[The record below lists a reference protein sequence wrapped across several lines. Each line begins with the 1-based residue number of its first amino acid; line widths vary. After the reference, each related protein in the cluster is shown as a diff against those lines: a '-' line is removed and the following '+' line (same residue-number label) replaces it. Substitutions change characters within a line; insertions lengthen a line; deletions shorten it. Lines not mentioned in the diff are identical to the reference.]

1 MPQELNECILYCTK
15 LNACIILHYTI
26 HENEDTQVT
35 VLHMY
40 QCFKQNMYKTTCYM
54 YVTLDNLQIFITV
67 LYKKKR
73 RILLDPLS
81 RTCVYPGP
89 FFSFAPI
96 LPLYRCCFLLPWVL
110 EVLLLSRE
118 GKVSH
123 DTNSL
128 QSSCIKCTR
137 SKFPAE
143 ALKDIT
149 QIN

>member
-1 MPQELNECILYCTK
+1 MHALYCIVHCMEMKT
-15 LNACIILHYTI
+15 LRFQFCTCTCISVS
-26 HENEDTQVT
+26 N
-35 VLHMY
+35 
-40 QCFKQNMYKTTCYM
+40 KTYM
-54 YVTLDNLQIFITV
+54 YVTLDNFSYRFLF
-67 LYKKKR
+67 LYFTEKTKNTLGPTFTYMC
-73 RILLDPLS
+73 I
-81 RTCVYPGP
+81 YPGP

>member
-1 MPQELNECILYCTK
+1 MHVLYCIIQYMKMKTPR
-15 LNACIILHYTI
+15 LQFCTCISVS
-26 HENEDTQVT
+26 N
-35 VLHMY
+35 
-40 QCFKQNMYKTTCYM
+40 KTYM
-54 YVTLDNLQIFITV
+54 YVTLDNLQIFISL
-67 LYKKKR
+67 LYKKKHR

-89 FFSFAPI
+89 FFSFTPI

>member
-1 MPQELNECILYCTK
+1 MHALYCIVHCMEMKT
-15 LNACIILHYTI
+15 LRSQFCTCISVS
-26 HENEDTQVT
+26 N
-35 VLHMY
+35 
-40 QCFKQNMYKTTCYM
+40 KTYI
-54 YVTLDNLQIFITV
+54 YVTLDNFSYRFLF
-67 LYKKKR
+67 LYFTKKPR
-73 RILLDPLS
+73 RILLDLLS

>member
-1 MPQELNECILYCTK
+1 MHVLYCIIQYMKMKTPRSQFCT
-15 LNACIILHYTI
+15 CISVS
-26 HENEDTQVT
+26 N
-35 VLHMY
+35 
-40 QCFKQNMYKTTCYM
+40 KTYM
-54 YVTLDNLQIFITV
+54 YVTLDNFSYRFLF
-67 LYKKKR
+67 LYFTKKKTKNTLGPTFTFMC
-73 RILLDPLS
+73 IP
-81 RTCVYPGP
+81 RTI
-89 FFSFAPI
+89 FNFAPI
-96 LPLYRCCFLLPWVL
+96 LPLYRCCFRLPWVL

>member
-1 MPQELNECILYCTK
+1 MHVLYCIIQYMKMKTPRSQFCT
-15 LNACIILHYTI
+15 CISVS
-26 HENEDTQVT
+26 N
-35 VLHMY
+35 
-40 QCFKQNMYKTTCYM
+40 KTYM
-54 YVTLDNLQIFITV
+54 YVTLDNLQIFISL
-67 LYKKKR
+67 LYKKNNEEY
-73 RILLDPLS
+73 S
-81 RTCVYPGP
+81 WTHFHVHVYTPDH
-89 FFSFAPI
+89 FFNFAPI

>member
-1 MPQELNECILYCTK
+1 MHVLYCIIQCMKIKTPRSQFCT
-15 LNACIILHYTI
+15 CISVS
-26 HENEDTQVT
+26 N
-35 VLHMY
+35 
-40 QCFKQNMYKTTCYM
+40 KTYI
-54 YVTLDNLQIFITV
+54 YVTLDNFSYRFLF
-67 LYKKKR
+67 LYFTKKTKTKNT
-73 RILLDPLS
+73 LGP
-81 RTCVYPGP
+81 TFTYMCYPGP
-89 FFSFAPI
+89 FFNFAPI

>member
-1 MPQELNECILYCTK
+1 MHVLYCIIQYMKVKTPRSQFCT
-15 LNACIILHYTI
+15 CISVS
-26 HENEDTQVT
+26 N
-35 VLHMY
+35 
-40 QCFKQNMYKTTCYM
+40 KTYM
-54 YVTLDNLQIFITV
+54 YVTLDNFSYRFLF
-67 LYKKKR
+67 LYFTKKTKNTLGPTFTYMC
-73 RILLDPLS
+73 I
-81 RTCVYPGP
+81 YPGP

>member
-1 MPQELNECILYCTK
+1 MHVLYCIIQYMKMKTPRSQFCT
-15 LNACIILHYTI
+15 CISVS
-26 HENEDTQVT
+26 N
-35 VLHMY
+35 
-40 QCFKQNMYKTTCYM
+40 KTYM
-54 YVTLDNLQIFITV
+54 YVTLDNFSYRFLF
-67 LYKKKR
+67 LYFTKKTKKR

>member
-1 MPQELNECILYCTK
+1 MHVLYCIIQYMKMKTPRSQFCT
-15 LNACIILHYTI
+15 CISVS
-26 HENEDTQVT
+26 N
-35 VLHMY
+35 
-40 QCFKQNMYKTTCYM
+40 KTYM
-54 YVTLDNLQIFITV
+54 YVTLDILQIFISL
-67 LYKKKR
+67 LYKKTKNTLGPTFTYMC
-73 RILLDPLS
+73 I
-81 RTCVYPGP
+81 YPGP

>member
-1 MPQELNECILYCTK
+1 MYIVLYKTVCMYCTALYMK
-15 LNACIILHYTI
+15 MKTPRSQFCTCISVS
-26 HENEDTQVT
+26 N
-35 VLHMY
+35 
-40 QCFKQNMYKTTCYM
+40 KTYM
-54 YVTLDNLQIFITV
+54 YVTLDNFSYRFLF
-67 LYKKKR
+67 LYFTKKKR

-96 LPLYRCCFLLPWVL
+96 LPLYRCCFRLPWVL

>member
-1 MPQELNECILYCTK
+1 MLYCTK
-15 LNACIILHYTI
+15 LYACIVLHCTL
-26 HENEDTQVT
+26 HGNEDTQVP
-35 VLHMY
+35 VLHMHMY
-40 QCFKQNMYKTTCYM
+40 QCFKQNVHVC
-54 YVTLDNLQIFITV
+54 NPGQLQLKIFISL
-67 LYKKKR
+67 LYRKNKEY
-73 RILLDPLS
+73 S
-81 RTCVYPGP
+81 WTHFHVHVYTPDH
-89 FFSFAPI
+89 FYSFAPI

>member
-1 MPQELNECILYCTK
+1 MHVLYCIIQYMKMKTPRSQFCT
-15 LNACIILHYTI
+15 CISVS
-26 HENEDTQVT
+26 N
-35 VLHMY
+35 
-40 QCFKQNMYKTTCYM
+40 KTYM
-54 YVTLDNLQIFITV
+54 YVTLDNLQIFISL

>member
-1 MPQELNECILYCTK
+1 MHVLYCIIQYMKMKTPRSQFCT
-15 LNACIILHYTI
+15 CISVS
-26 HENEDTQVT
+26 N
-35 VLHMY
+35 
-40 QCFKQNMYKTTCYM
+40 KTYM
-54 YVTLDNLQIFITV
+54 YVTLDNFSYRFLF
-67 LYKKKR
+67 LYFTKKTKNTLGPTFTYMC
-73 RILLDPLS
+73 I
-81 RTCVYPGP
+81 YPGP

>member
-1 MPQELNECILYCTK
+1 MHVLYCIIQCMKIKTPRSQFCT
-15 LNACIILHYTI
+15 CISVS
-26 HENEDTQVT
+26 N
-35 VLHMY
+35 
-40 QCFKQNMYKTTCYM
+40 KTYM
-54 YVTLDNLQIFITV
+54 YVTLDNFSYRFLF
-67 LYKKKR
+67 LYFTKNEEHSWTHFHVHVYT
-73 RILLDPLS
+73 LDH
-81 RTCVYPGP
+81 
-89 FFSFAPI
+89 FFNFAPI

>member
-1 MPQELNECILYCTK
+1 MHVLYC
-15 LNACIILHYTI
+15 IIQY
-26 HENEDTQVT
+26 
-35 VLHMY
+35 M
-40 QCFKQNMYKTTCYM
+40 KMKTPRSQFCTSISVSNKTYM
-54 YVTLDNLQIFITV
+54 YVTLDNFSYRFLF
-67 LYKKKR
+67 LYFTKKKKKR

>member
-1 MPQELNECILYCTK
+1 MHVLYC
-15 LNACIILHYTI
+15 IIQY
-26 HENEDTQVT
+26 
-35 VLHMY
+35 M
-40 QCFKQNMYKTTCYM
+40 KMKTTRSQFCTCICVSNKTYM
-54 YVTLDNLQIFITV
+54 YVTLDNLQIFISL

-73 RILLDPLS
+73 RILLDPLFTFMCIP
-81 RTCVYPGP
+81 RTI
-89 FFSFAPI
+89 FNFAPI
-96 LPLYRCCFLLPWVL
+96 LPLYRCCFRLPWVL

>member
-1 MPQELNECILYCTK
+1 MHVLYCIIQCMKIKTPRSQFCT
-15 LNACIILHYTI
+15 CISVS
-26 HENEDTQVT
+26 N
-35 VLHMY
+35 
-40 QCFKQNMYKTTCYM
+40 KTYM
-54 YVTLDNLQIFITV
+54 YVTLDNFSYRFLF
-67 LYKKKR
+67 LYFTKKMKNTLGSTFTYMC
-73 RILLDPLS
+73 I
-81 RTCVYPGP
+81 YPGP

>member
-1 MPQELNECILYCTK
+1 MHVLYCIIQYMKMKTPRSQFCT
-15 LNACIILHYTI
+15 CISVS
-26 HENEDTQVT
+26 N
-35 VLHMY
+35 
-40 QCFKQNMYKTTCYM
+40 KTYM
-54 YVTLDNLQIFITV
+54 YVTLDNFSYRFLF
-67 LYKKKR
+67 LYFTKKKKKR
-73 RILLDPLS
+73 RTLLDPLS

-96 LPLYRCCFLLPWVL
+96 LPLYRCCFRLPWVL

>member
-1 MPQELNECILYCTK
+1 MHVLYCIIQYMKMKTPRSQFCT
-15 LNACIILHYTI
+15 CISVS
-26 HENEDTQVT
+26 N
-35 VLHMY
+35 
-40 QCFKQNMYKTTCYM
+40 KTYM
-54 YVTLDNLQIFITV
+54 YVTLDNLQIFISL
-67 LYKKKR
+67 LYKKQKTKNT
-73 RILLDPLS
+73 LGP
-81 RTCVYPGP
+81 TFTYMCYPGP
-89 FFSFAPI
+89 FFNFAPI

>member
-1 MPQELNECILYCTK
+1 MHAFYCIVHCMEMKTLRSQFCT
-15 LNACIILHYTI
+15 CISVS
-26 HENEDTQVT
+26 N
-35 VLHMY
+35 
-40 QCFKQNMYKTTCYM
+40 KTYI
-54 YVTLDNLQIFITV
+54 YVTLDNFSYRFLF
-67 LYKKKR
+67 LYFTKKTKTKNTLGPTFTYMC
-73 RILLDPLS
+73 I
-81 RTCVYPGP
+81 YPGP

>member
-1 MPQELNECILYCTK
+1 MHVLYCIIQYMKMKTPRSQFCT
-15 LNACIILHYTI
+15 CISVS
-26 HENEDTQVT
+26 N
-35 VLHMY
+35 
-40 QCFKQNMYKTTCYM
+40 KTFM
-54 YVTLDNLQIFITV
+54 YVTLDNLQIFISL

>member
-1 MPQELNECILYCTK
+1 MPQELNECILQCTK
-15 LNACIILHYTI
+15 LYSCIVLHYTI
-26 HENEDTQVT
+26 HENEDTQVA

-40 QCFKQNMYKTTCYM
+40 QCFKQNVHVCNPGQ
-54 YVTLDNLQIFITV
+54 LQLQIFISL
-67 LYKKKR
+67 LYKKKKKR
-73 RILLDPLS
+73 RTLLDPLS

>member
-1 MPQELNECILYCTK
+1 MHVLYCIIHCMEMKTPRSQFCT
-15 LNACIILHYTI
+15 CISNSNNT
-26 HENEDTQVT
+26 
-35 VLHMY
+35 
-40 QCFKQNMYKTTCYM
+40 YM
-54 YVTLDNLQIFITV
+54 YVTLDNFSYRFSF
-67 LYKKKR
+67 LYFTKKR

-89 FFSFAPI
+89 FFNFAPI

>member
-1 MPQELNECILYCTK
+1 MHVLYCIIQYMKMKTPRSQFCT
-15 LNACIILHYTI
+15 CISVS
-26 HENEDTQVT
+26 N
-35 VLHMY
+35 
-40 QCFKQNMYKTTCYM
+40 KTYM
-54 YVTLDNLQIFITV
+54 YVTLDNFSYRFLF
-67 LYKKKR
+67 LYFTKKTKNTLGPTFTYMC
-73 RILLDPLS
+73 I
-81 RTCVYPGP
+81 YPGP

-96 LPLYRCCFLLPWVL
+96 LPLYRCCFRLPWVL